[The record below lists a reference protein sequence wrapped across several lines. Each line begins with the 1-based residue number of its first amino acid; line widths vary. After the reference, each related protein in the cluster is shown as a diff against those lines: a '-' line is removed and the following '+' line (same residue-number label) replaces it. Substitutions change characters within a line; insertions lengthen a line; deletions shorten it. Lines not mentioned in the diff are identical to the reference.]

1 MVVSRR
7 SQLRSRWRG
16 PMGTLL
22 LRGSLHRAGRAVEQL
37 LNPAKEAACLVN
49 NRDACSYLALQ

>member
-1 MVVSRR
+1 
-7 SQLRSRWRG
+7 
-16 PMGTLL
+16 MGTLL

-49 NRDACSYLALQ
+49 NRDACSYLVLQ